1 MTELTA
7 YDWRE
12 KAKALHFRS
21 QAFID
26 GRFVDAVSGETFE
39 LHQPRRRAFA
49 HKSGSLRC

>member
-7 YDWRE
+7 DDWKE

-26 GRFVDAVSGETFE
+26 GRFVDAASGETFDCIS
-39 LHQPRRRAFA
+39 PDRRAFA
-49 HKSGSLRC
+49 HKSGSLRR